1 MYGYSLAQGI
11 SDSDGRLQSTLVAQR
26 QTEAIDNHGSVPSGC
41 FRPHSRSRCCEET
54 HAGEQTLC

>member
-11 SDSDGRLQSTLVAQR
+11 SDSYGRLQSTVVAQR

-41 FRPHSRSRCCEET
+41 FRPHSRSRCCQET
-54 HAGEQTLC
+54 HAG